1 MTDHQPILPERSLT
15 HIFKA
20 DAATAILRA
29 RQAFD
34 AAESKLSE
42 FKEARDLALKNIDD
56 ESAVAEVQRL
66 DHEIEAHQHA
76 ATIYNERIRALLE
89 RQRAEEHA
97 KREVEKIAAVA
108 TIGRLVARRHTAAQK
123 ADDLITALGTALANL
138 EAADDAIF
146 ANWSPLLSEA
156 YGARSLTIR
165 GLRTFGTE
173 QVREHGK
180 LYVRQI
186 KGTLRAIA
194 DSGSGYDLA
203 EISRDRGKQ
212 LIEILEA
219 VRIPEPQPLPSYDDE
234 EENAA

>member
-1 MTDHQPILPERSLT
+1 MTHQPILPERSLT
-15 HIFKA
+15 SIFKP

-42 FKEARDLALKNIDD
+42 FKAARDVALKNIDD
-56 ESAVAEVQRL
+56 DSAVVEVQRL

-76 ATIYNERIRALLE
+76 ASIYHERIRALLE
-89 RQRAEEHA
+89 RQLAEEHA
-97 KREVEKIAAVA
+97 KREAEKVAAVA

-123 ADDLITALGTALANL
+123 ADDLIAALGTALANL

-180 LYVRQI
+180 LYTRTI
-186 KGTLRAIA
+186 KGTLRTIA
-194 DSGSGYDLA
+194 DDDSGYDLA
-203 EISRDRGKQ
+203 EISRAMGKQ
-212 LIEILEA
+212 LLEILEA
-219 VRIPEPQPLPSYDDE
+219 VRIPEPQPMPSYDDDGE
-234 EENAA
+234 VAA